1 MLRERPFRRSA
12 KPAGHARVPVTG
24 RALARRRAGDQAATS
39 SGAEAVEAE
48 LTTISEVACQAPEA
62 ETCAQISAELL
73 SGPDEG
79 STATFTTR
87 SQPR

>member
-1 MLRERPFRRSA
+1 M
-12 KPAGHARVPVTG
+12 
-24 RALARRRAGDQAATS
+24 
-39 SGAEAVEAE
+39 EAE